1 MIYDMFGTNLI
12 LIKNIKEIKFEKFCM
27 MAFVGFCLWILNKL
41 KNKGFSKIYKLLIF
55 FLRLL
60 LWTHVKNQDL

>member
-41 KNKGFSKIYKLLIF
+41 KNKGFSKIHKLLIF
-55 FLRLL
+55 FL
-60 LWTHVKNQDL
+60 